1 MRWPV
6 VRLLARAQR
15 IQPAG
20 FFAVAGVLIG
30 EPAVQ
35 VGLLAAAQGEV
46 VGVEPVQERDGAAG
60 QPADLAGLLAGGGL
74 AVVAAAQP
82 PDQVPGQV
90 AVQQLLPPGAG
101 LGIDQRGQER
111 LEPGH
116 FLVAAGQGTD
126 GDERLPQMGKGPAL
140 GQAVEGLVGQRNA
153 AGGKAGQHGDGGR
166 VGQPEHRRAGVAGLG
181 ELAAQGL
188 QSRRQGAAG
197 GTHQLV
203 QARVDQAAGALAGVR
218 MAGVAADRA
227 AGPGRGRGA
236 AGAQRAGQ
244 GAGGDRRDAAAGRAG
259 GRLPLAGRAPGQ
271 AGGAGDAARRGL
283 AADRARQQRQ
293 RGAAG
298 AQWPVRGPPLDPA
311 AAPAAGAGLQVRR
324 VGDQAVGAQR
334 PALVIAGSGLAAGSA
349 AGALP
354 GARVRDAGPADPHA
368 IQRCVDAH
376 HPVTARAGRAGDPGH
391 AGGVQRFGQ
400 PRDRPQRRQMGLPGQ
415 QPRVV
420 LQRPGQFLLV

>member
-1 MRWPV
+1 M
-6 VRLLARAQR
+6 
-15 IQPAG
+15 
-20 FFAVAGVLIG
+20 
-30 EPAVQ
+30 
-35 VGLLAAAQGEV
+35 
-46 VGVEPVQERDGAAG
+46 G
-60 QPADLAGLLAGGGL
+60 Q
-74 AVVAAAQP
+74 
-82 PDQVPGQV
+82 
-90 AVQQLLPPGAG
+90 
-101 LGIDQRGQER
+101 
-111 LEPGH
+111 
-116 FLVAAGQGTD
+116 
-126 GDERLPQMGKGPAL
+126 GPAL

-188 QSRRQGAAG
+188 QSGRQGAVG

-259 GRLPLAGRAPGQ
+259 SRPPLAGRAPGQ

-334 PALVIAGSGLAAGSA
+334 PALVIAGGGLAAGSA

-376 HPVTARAGRAGDPGH
+376 HPVTTRAGRAGDPGH

-400 PRDRPQRRQMGLPGQ
+400 PRDRPQWRQVGVPGQ